1 MKLSIVIPAL
11 NEEDSIASI
20 IQRTL
25 VAEEYIVS
33 NTHIHSIEIIV
44 VSDGSTDKTVEI
56 AQAFLPKIKLI
67 VFEKNRGYGAAIKTG
82 WSEATGDYLGFLD
95 ADGTCEPTFFANL
108 IQLLEKNNAD
118 VVLGCRLNKESKM
131 PFIRRVGNFIF
142 AKMLTFLSSNYVKDT
157 ASGMRVVKK
166 SALKDLYPLP
176 DGLHF
181 TPAMSARALLNST
194 ISIAEENM
202 PYHEREGE
210 SKLSV
215 TKDGVRFL
223 KVILSTAFLYRPQ
236 IIINF
241 FSAVF
246 FVISCLIMFQP
257 VWNYIETKTVAD
269 WMIYRFVFAE
279 VFGVLTVILFSFSFL
294 LQNAVKLSL
303 NLNVS
308 NEKSSGF
315 ADVFFKSKLSFL
327 IGVSFLLIGLLFIS
341 GSLFDR
347 FSFGYTNE
355 HWSRYIAFSFF
366 EIIGL
371 LLLATRSSKY
381 VFKLLQTRLKF
392 IQSEEYEKL

>member
-33 NTHIHSIEIIV
+33 NSQIHSIEIIV

-56 AQAFLPKIKLI
+56 AQSFIPKIKLI
-67 VFEKNRGYGAAIKTG
+67 VFEKNKGYGAAIKTG
-82 WSEATGDYLGFLD
+82 WSEASGDYLAFLD
-95 ADGTCEPTFFANL
+95 ADGTCEPNFFANL
-108 IQLLEKNNAD
+108 VNLLNQNDAD

-131 PFIRRVGNFIF
+131 PLIRRVGNFIF

-166 SALKDLYPLP
+166 SSLKDLYPLP

-181 TPAMSARALLNST
+181 TPAMSARALLNSDIT
-194 ISIAEENM
+194 IAEEDM

-236 IIINF
+236 IIINVLSILF
-241 FSAVF
+241 LLVSF
-246 FVISCLIMFQP
+246 LIMFQP
-257 VWNYIETKTVAD
+257 LLNYIESSYIED
-269 WMIYRFVFAE
+269 WMIYRFIFAE
-279 VFGVLTVILFSFSFL
+279 VFGVLSIILFSFSFL
-294 LQNAVKLSL
+294 LQNAVQLSL
-303 NLNVS
+303 NLNKR
-308 NEKSSGF
+308 NENTQSI
-315 ADVFFKSKLSFL
+315 AAAFFKSKFSLFLGLFFL
-327 IGVSFLLIGLLFIS
+327 ILGFTFIS
-341 GSLFDR
+341 GSLLDR
-347 FSFGYTNE
+347 LESGHTNE

-371 LLLATRSSKY
+371 LILATRWSKY
-381 VFKLLQTRLKF
+381 VFKLLKDRLIF

>member
-20 IQRTL
+20 IKRTL
-25 VAEEYIVS
+25 TAEEYIINNSKVS
-33 NTHIHSIEIIV
+33 SIEVIV

-56 AQAFLPKIKLI
+56 AQTFLPDIHLI
-67 VFEKNRGYGAAIKTG
+67 IFEKNQGYGAAIKKG
-82 WSEATGDYLGFLD
+82 WSQATGDYLAFLD
-95 ADGTCEPTFFANL
+95 ADGTCEPNFFANL
-108 IQLLEKNNAD
+108 VNLLEKNDAD

-131 PFIRRVGNFIF
+131 PLIRRVGNFIF

-166 SALKDLYPLP
+166 SSLKDLYPLP

-181 TPAMSARALLNST
+181 TPAMSARALLNSDIT
-194 ISIAEENM
+194 IAEEDM

-236 IIINF
+236 IIINVLSLAF
-241 FSAVF
+241 LLVSF
-246 FVISCLIMFQP
+246 LIMLQP
-257 VWNYIETKTVAD
+257 ILNYIESSYIED
-269 WMIYRFVFAE
+269 WMIYRFIFAE
-279 VFGVLTVILFSFSFL
+279 VFGVLSVILFSFSFL

-303 NLNVS
+303 NLNKR
-308 NEKSSGF
+308 NENPQGITET
-315 ADVFFKSKLSFL
+315 FFKSKVSFFLGLSFL
-327 IGVSFLLIGLLFIS
+327 ILGFTFIS
-341 GSLFDR
+341 GSLLDR
-347 FSFGYTNE
+347 LESGHTNE

-366 EIIGL
+366 EINGL
-371 LLLATRSSKY
+371 LLLATGWSKY
-381 VFKLLQTRLKF
+381 VFKLLKSRIKF
-392 IQSEEYEKL
+392 VQSEEFEKL

>member
-25 VAEEYIVS
+25 NAEEHIVLNS
-33 NTHIHSIEIIV
+33 RVKSIEIIV

-56 AQAFLPKIKLI
+56 AESFVPKIKLI
-67 VFEKNRGYGAAIKTG
+67 VFEKNKGYGAAIKTG
-82 WSEATGDYLGFLD
+82 WSEASGDYLGFLD
-95 ADGTCEPTFFANL
+95 ADGTCEPIFFANL
-108 IQLLEKNNAD
+108 INLIEKDNAD
-118 VVLGCRLNKESKM
+118 VVLGCRLNKDSKM
-131 PFIRRVGNFIF
+131 PLIRRVGNFIF

-166 SALKDLYPLP
+166 SSLKDLYPLP

-194 ISIAEENM
+194 IRISEENM

-236 IIINF
+236 VIINVFSFIF
-241 FSAVF
+241 FLT
-246 FVISCLIMFQP
+246 SCLIMLDP
-257 VWNYIETKTVAD
+257 VLNYFENKTIAD

-279 VFGVLTVILFSFSFL
+279 VFGILAVILFSFSFL
-294 LQNAVKLSL
+294 LQNAVKMSL
-303 NLNVS
+303 NLDLN
-308 NEKSSGF
+308 NDHPSGF
-315 ADVFFKSKLSFL
+315 ADVFFKSKLSSL
-327 IGVSFLLIGLLFIS
+327 IGVALLIVGMLFIS
-341 GSLFDR
+341 SSLLDR
-347 FSFGYTNE
+347 LSIGHTNE

-366 EIIGL
+366 EIVGL

-381 VFKLLQTRLKF
+381 VFKLLRARLKF